1 MDYANQKIDNRFGG
15 NVFFL
20 LADHIDFAIQRMQ
33 KHINLQ
39 LSLFYEVKHLYPQ
52 EAELARVALEI
63 IQKDLGVK
71 LPKEEQAAITLHF
84 VNFQLQPKQNAAV
97 DDEQLIE
104 DITLM
109 LQQELKISIN
119 RDGFNY
125 YRFVSHLHYLMERT
139 QKDALIAT
147 QNSDLFESFRDQ
159 FPDIYYCAAKIA
171 VLLHRKTGKNLND
184 EEILYLMLHIN
195 RLYAREDC
203 EQADSSDQTHG
214 HT

>member
-1 MDYANQKIDNRFGG
+1 
-15 NVFFL
+15 
-20 LADHIDFAIQRMQ
+20 
-33 KHINLQ
+33 
-39 LSLFYEVKHLYPQ
+39 
-52 EAELARVALEI
+52 
-63 IQKDLGVK
+63 
-71 LPKEEQAAITLHF
+71 
-84 VNFQLQPKQNAAV
+84 
-97 DDEQLIE
+97 
-104 DITLM
+104 M
-109 LQQELKISIN
+109 LQRELKISIN

-203 EQADSSDQTHG
+203 EQPIPVTRPMVTPDKTTSSKQAPFTVCG
-214 HT
+214 